1 METLNDILDAYAA
14 STPGPSFET
23 LREWVR
29 RYPEF
34 ESELTEFTIDWRLLH
49 ALSPSA
55 QATADEETLVL
66 RGMSIVEGLLH
77 SQRMQA
83 TKERDPGSRVNGTE
97 LLSTPPHSLLGAA
110 DERGITLDDFAQ
122 KTGLSA
128 SLIASL
134 NNRLARVNSIPRQI
148 VESVAHVI
156 GRSVEAV
163 FAYLQ
168 RPPTLPPAAQYK
180 ADQTPTVASQ
190 RDFFELVH
198 MDKELTEQQKQQLL
212 ALTPNEG

>member
-97 LLSTPPHSLLGAA
+97 LLST
-110 DERGITLDDFAQ
+110 
-122 KTGLSA
+122 
-128 SLIASL
+128 
-134 NNRLARVNSIPRQI
+134 
-148 VESVAHVI
+148 
-156 GRSVEAV
+156 
-163 FAYLQ
+163 
-168 RPPTLPPAAQYK
+168 
-180 ADQTPTVASQ
+180 
-190 RDFFELVH
+190 
-198 MDKELTEQQKQQLL
+198 
-212 ALTPNEG
+212 